1 MKQTINIIIASLLIV
16 MAACSGNKH
25 REEVCGF
32 EFGSSKKEVAAI
44 LEKKGFYAPESDDPF
59 ELFAMTTTNQ
69 GIKYGGIE
77 WGLFHAKFDKY
88 NGLYHLALD
97 LPLLDVIDTAQIHF
111 LEKEILKEYGSPSGP
126 GYNTITP
133 DDDYCYNNTWTKAP
147 VNVSLKMYDENSLAT
162 IEFVATERVFEK

>member
-77 WGLFHAKFDKY
+77 WVILRAKFDKY
-88 NGLYHLALD
+88 NGLYHLELETA
-97 LPLLDVIDTAQIHF
+97 PLEVIDTTQIHF
-111 LEKEILKEYGSPSGP
+111 LEKEILKEYGSPSGS
-126 GYNTITP
+126 GYSTITP
-133 DDDYCYNNTWTKAP
+133 GYYNNKWTKAP
-147 VNVSLKMYDENSLAT
+147 VNVSLNKYDESSCAT
-162 IEFVATERVFEK
+162 IEFIATERVFEK